1 MDESDSSVYRLLGH
15 ITGPQMYRECISNT
29 INASESVI
37 IIAKEW
43 REKETSRLRTS
54 GEADGR
60 NGLDGLSPPN
70 GPVTEHKFR
79 KATMPD
85 AVLLS

>member
-43 REKETSRLRTS
+43 RRKRRLGFALLERPMGGMDWMACLHQT
-54 GEADGR
+54 GR
-60 NGLDGLSPPN
+60 
-70 GPVTEHKFR
+70 
-79 KATMPD
+79 
-85 AVLLS
+85 